1 MMTDEEVYQ
10 ELRDAIISGDM
21 ERYSRAKIAYS
32 KITIKRE
39 NQRISKEK
47 WRKNTVIYQLK
58 ILKKMN

>member
-1 MMTDEEVYQ
+1 MTEEEIYQ

-21 ERYSRAKIAYS
+21 ERYNRAKITYS

-47 WRKNTVIYQLK
+47 WRKNTVIYQSK

>member
-1 MMTDEEVYQ
+1 MTEEEVYQ

-21 ERYSRAKIAYS
+21 ERYDRAKIAYS

-47 WRKNTVIYQLK
+47 WRKNTVIYQSK

>member
-1 MMTDEEVYQ
+1 MTEEEIYQ

-21 ERYSRAKIAYS
+21 ERYNRAKIAYS
-32 KITIKRE
+32 KIIIKRE

-47 WRKNTVIYQLK
+47 WRKNTVIYQSK

>member
-1 MMTDEEVYQ
+1 MTEEEIYQ

-21 ERYSRAKIAYS
+21 ERYNRAKIEYS

-47 WRKNTVIYQLK
+47 WRKNAVIYQSK